1 MLGHPK
7 LIEFNERYKVL
18 LDHWRNG
25 NCTMQQVLEVIEILE
40 KIGFY
45 KKKC

>member
-1 MLGHPK
+1 MSGHPK

-18 LDHWRNG
+18 LDHWRKG
-25 NCTMQQVLEVIEILE
+25 NCKMQEILEAIEILE

-45 KKKC
+45 KK